1 MQPSKI
7 GGGTVEVT
15 VLVGGATQM
24 LRLLQ
29 ICPFLQS
36 ALVMQPT
43 LMGGEELEGAGG
55 GAATQML
62 CSPQICPLAQSAL
75 VMQPYLMGGTEE
87 AGAGALLDGAG
98 AGADEMIETGAD
110 EGATLGALE
119 GAVIVD
125 ALASPARRTID
136 AILNCIV

>member
-1 MQPSKI
+1 MQPTMI

-15 VLVGGATQM
+15 VLVGAETQM

-43 LMGGEELEGAGG
+43 LMGAAELDGAGG

-62 CSPQICPLAQSAL
+62 WSPQICPLAQSAL
-75 VMQPYLMGGTEE
+75 VMHPSLTGAEE
-87 AGAGALLDGAG
+87 TGAGALLAGAATQMLRRQTCPLEQSALTSQPSLMGGADETGAG
-98 AGADEMIETGAD
+98 AEDG
-110 EGATLGALE
+110 L
-119 GAVIVD
+119 
-125 ALASPARRTID
+125 
-136 AILNCIV
+136 